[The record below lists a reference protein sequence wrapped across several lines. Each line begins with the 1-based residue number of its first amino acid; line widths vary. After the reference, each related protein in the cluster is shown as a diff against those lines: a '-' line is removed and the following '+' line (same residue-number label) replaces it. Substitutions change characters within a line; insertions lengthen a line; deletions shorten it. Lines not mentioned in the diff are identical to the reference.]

1 MVNDESTADA
11 AAKVEIL
18 TDTGEYVDLTLNGI
32 DPFFRTGEYV
42 DLTLN
47 GIDPFFRILKTISK
61 GDVSFTLD
69 EECVIHYA
77 TEDDERFVIAQK
89 GDRVLVIEMDWDENI
104 NAIRVLEVDPDNYD
118 ESKLQ

>member
-18 TDTGEYVDLTLNGI
+18 TD
-32 DPFFRTGEYV
+32 TGEYV